1 MEFLC
6 QNFAAIHTSYFFF
19 LNLMTSNITNG
30 LHTCISKT
38 EIIWSTVKKLI
49 IFFLCSGQPFSDYYG
64 GKTVKGATGSSMN
77 FTWTIRRT
85 FTRVEWGLAFS
96 PSAFDS
102 PPRLLASFFKGSTSS
117 VTPPAAYTGRVS
129 GNIIGGQ
136 VSFALRNLRKSDG
149 RLYGCRISDTNSGDD
164 IPSFDSVMLVVEGR
178 CDCFVVIS
186 FHLIQQM

>member
-1 MEFLC
+1 M
-6 QNFAAIHTSYFFF
+6 
-19 LNLMTSNITNG
+19 
-30 LHTCISKT
+30 T

-64 GKTVKGATGSSMN
+64 GKTVKGATGSSIT
-77 FTWTIRRT
+77 FTWTIRRP

-102 PPRLLASFFKGSTSS
+102 PPRLLVSLFQFSTFP

-129 GNIIGGQ
+129 GNIIGSQ
-136 VSFALRNLRKSDG
+136 VSFALRNLRNLRKSDG
-149 RLYGCRISDTNSGDD
+149 RLYGCRISDTTDGND

-178 CDCFVVIS
+178 CDCCVVIS
-186 FHLIQQM
+186 CHLIQQMQLS

>member
-1 MEFLC
+1 M
-6 QNFAAIHTSYFFF
+6 
-19 LNLMTSNITNG
+19 
-30 LHTCISKT
+30 
-38 EIIWSTVKKLI
+38 
-49 IFFLCSGQPFSDYYG
+49 
-64 GKTVKGATGSSMN
+64 KGATGSSMN
-77 FTWTIRRT
+77 FTWTIRRP
-85 FTRVEWGLAFS
+85 FTRVEWGLAS
-96 PSAFDS
+96 SRIAFDS
-102 PPRLLASFFKGSTSS
+102 PPRLLVSFFKGSTSS

-164 IPSFDSVMLVVEGR
+164 ILSFDSVMLVVEGR